1 MTEQNG
7 ELIKKYLI
15 ETDETEKINIFNRL
29 GINEKREYADKIEKW
44 YKENQYTPIKSIDE
58 IECLDNINEDIIAVR
73 CEKGHIYWIDSTSE
87 NFDKEIKMKCPVC
100 QGKKIHYS
108 IKDNTDSLE
117 TLANALPKTFGYL
130 NKAKIYIDDEPVS
143 AKDIKFYSSNEK
155 IRFDLDE
162 DMFDGCYKV
171 VKEYYEPYNRKVED
185 YPYRL
190 ILITIL
196 YLRDFELAEL
206 NNIKEQVKGTP
217 YLSDIGSSHYYIDE
231 DNSLKTIRFEGFL
244 MDRDYFSEDL
254 WKDTYGNT
262 FYNGMSISQH
272 RVTLFQKIRIYERR
286 DISKGRSTA
295 FLSKEHRQI
304 YSDIM
309 ENANNLMM
317 IAQEIRENARKLIF
331 EASNIEKEAKEI
343 RKEARKLRIIP
354 EKRDRDKDIQSQ
366 SLLEWCQQPEN
377 KEIGDIVINHY
388 MKNKNKFKLD
398 EIPYDCKEVI
408 WLKGNHGTNF
418 KTTPSCITGKRKILP
433 KLPKGT
439 SYPELFIFFYMRS
452 LYINTIHRGKA
463 LGKVEYDI
471 TIPELKMC
479 IEYNG
484 AVYHK
489 IKYDK
494 TETDNNK
501 VQLCK
506 QYGVNFISVED
517 DGETEE
523 PKINGHKISYKYR
536 KDSKVLYNLCEF
548 IRNNIIHTSK
558 EACDIKEIEKSIDL
572 YI

>member
-1 MTEQNG
+1 MSIDIQKNL
-7 ELIKKYLI
+7 ELIHQYFETTSEVEEVYDEPENIIIVECSMRHRYKVNYGKDNLITQINRKCPYCNGYKAKALREQSFNINSLSLESIMNTVKGLEDFNNYEIYDLEGNQLQYNEITYCSNKFVRFKLKEGCSNTLDIILEEKNVIVPFKEHFKWSLNYISVGRYSKKLRTKKSMYTLKNI
-15 ETDETEKINIFNRL
+15 PFIDTSFYDEI
-29 GINEKREYADKIEKW
+29 DKQEIIEKNPE
-44 YKENQYTPIKSIDE
+44 YDY
-58 IECLDNINEDIIAVR
+58 
-73 CEKGHIYWIDSTSE
+73 
-87 NFDKEIKMKCPVC
+87 
-100 QGKKIHYS
+100 
-108 IKDNTDSLE
+108 
-117 TLANALPKTFGYL
+117 
-130 NKAKIYIDDEPVS
+130 
-143 AKDIKFYSSNEK
+143 FYYSNEK
-155 IRFDLDE
+155 NLFTKEFVWLEKQALDE
-162 DMFDGCYKV
+162 KIFKNILSEPDYKKRMQLEGKTPVIIPVYKV
-171 VKEYYEPYNRKVED
+171 IENKIKPNEYYEHKRKREEIKKLKEEAKLIEEQTRELKD
-185 YPYRL
+185 RL
-190 ILITIL
+190 SQIK
-196 YLRDFELAEL
+196 DK
-206 NNIKEQVKGTP
+206 IKELGGI
-217 YLSDIGSSHYYIDE
+217 Y
-231 DNSLKTIRFEGFL
+231 
-244 MDRDYFSEDL
+244 
-254 WKDTYGNT
+254 KD
-262 FYNGMSISQH
+262 S
-272 RVTLFQKIRIYERR
+272 
-286 DISKGRSTA
+286 
-295 FLSKEHRQI
+295 
-304 YSDIM
+304 
-309 ENANNLMM
+309 
-317 IAQEIRENARKLIF
+317 
-331 EASNIEKEAKEI
+331 
-343 RKEARKLRIIP
+343 
-354 EKRDRDKDIQSQ
+354 QSQ